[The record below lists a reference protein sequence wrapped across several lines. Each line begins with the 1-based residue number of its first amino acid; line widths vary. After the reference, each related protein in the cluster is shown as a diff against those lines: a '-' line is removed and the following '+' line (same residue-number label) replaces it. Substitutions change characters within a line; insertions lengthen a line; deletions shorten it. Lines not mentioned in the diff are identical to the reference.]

1 MQHYFSQ
8 EEKKQLFQR
17 LPILELS
24 YEPKLHKKVYASLYY
39 IIPKGPKA
47 LVWYTYW
54 KEQNVCLLIT
64 LNDRGN
70 YNDIKLFPASFSMP
84 LALGTIMYGTC
95 FMNKNMSHFTCE
107 DIYYYKG
114 IFVNKKT
121 FSDKINLFEDMFNGH
136 IGQIAYTVN
145 FLIVG
150 LPVMTNNYEEALE
163 LMDQLPYK
171 TYGIGAKMDKIHS
184 GAKMDKMHSGV
195 KIEQYSG
202 AKMDHVRLA
211 AKMDH
216 VRLAA
221 KMDHVHSGANSDFN
235 KKIIPKK
242 TFNNLE
248 KNNNYNKK
256 GIFKVKADISSDIYH
271 LYSAEDKLVSIAMIP
286 TYKCSVMMNTL
297 FRNIK
302 ENTNLDLLEE
312 SDDEEEF
319 ENTKIDKFVNLDK
332 VLIMECVYLKK
343 FQKWQPIKIV
353 PNGRLTYFSEIN

>member
-70 YNDIKLFPASFSMP
+70 YSDIKLFPASFSMP

-95 FMNKNMSHFTCE
+95 FMHKNMSHFTCE

-150 LPVMTNNYEEALE
+150 LPVMTNKYEEALE

-171 TYGIGAKMDKIHS
+171 TYGVGA
-184 GAKMDKMHSGV
+184 

-202 AKMDHVRLA
+202 AKMDQ
-211 AKMDH
+211 
-216 VRLAA
+216 
-221 KMDHVHSGANSDFN
+221 VHSGAKMDQVHSSTTTVLN
-235 KKIIPKK
+235 KKIVPKK

-319 ENTKIDKFVNLDK
+319 ENIKIDKFVNLDK